1 MALTQV
7 QTELI
12 ATNAISGTVIADN
25 AITSVHIA
33 QNAILTQ
40 HIDDGQVNTD
50 QLAADAVT
58 GAKLADSSIVTANI
72 QDDQVT
78 SDKLANNINIAGTL
92 ASTGVLTANAGVV
105 VDNITIDGTEIDL
118 SSGDLTLDVAGD
130 ITLDADGGDWIFSDA
145 GTTILGIHNVSSDAV
160 LKANVNDKDM
170 IFKGTD
176 NNSEITALTL
186 DMSDAGTA
194 IFNHDIKLGDDDVIK
209 LGDTAGD
216 FELYH
221 IAGSVN
227 VIRGNGGLV
236 LQTDDTSYG
245 IQMGSTS
252 GGETMFKAVKDGAVT
267 LYYDNSAKLATTSTG
282 VTISDDLLA
291 SGLYVGS
298 INTSYDFY
306 NNGTSYLNG
315 AVTIDDDLTITNA
328 TARSYITSTG
338 AGNNAALVLQAD
350 SADTTAENGGVYYVA
365 SDTADSSHLSLSGD
379 NANYHLS
386 VTHGGKVGIGTTSPT
401 DELELKGDTYRLSV
415 RSADQLLATLGNWG
429 NSGADI
435 DEGHLAMYSS
445 GTETVR
451 LATNADSFFSGG
463 NVGIGTESPAQGLH
477 LASGKQARFDDHV
490 SIQPTKRLYIDG
502 GGDTFIEETAANE
515 MTFTTANAERMRINT
530 TGVGIGTASPAGVLD
545 IPSGSYSA
553 TKPAIMLGGDIDTTG
568 AGSRTDNT
576 RKYSSIVGYH
586 YSNEEQPIGIMAYD
600 CQSDSVAIIN
610 YGIPSGNYNA
620 PTVHR
625 WHTASNATTTA
636 GTERMRINDAG
647 NIGVGL
653 TNPSGR
659 VHSYVADNDKALSAD
674 GVGRVNLTVQSSETG
689 GKIWYFRTAGTG
701 NYGSGAGDLHV
712 LNEAG
717 TAITTWDYSAST
729 FNGDLNDTSDV
740 ALKENITDITDAT
753 TKIKALKP
761 RNFDWKEST
770 KANGVDGFIAQEV
783 ETVLPNNVVGEN
795 YDSDN
800 PEHGSKAINTSGILA
815 VAVKAIQELEARI
828 KTLEDA

>member
-1 MALTQV
+1 
-7 QTELI
+7 
-12 ATNAISGTVIADN
+12 
-25 AITSVHIA
+25 
-33 QNAILTQ
+33 
-40 HIDDGQVNTD
+40 
-50 QLAADAVT
+50 
-58 GAKLADSSIVTANI
+58 
-72 QDDQVT
+72 
-78 SDKLANNINIAGTL
+78 
-92 ASTGVLTANAGVV
+92 
-105 VDNITIDGTEIDL
+105 
-118 SSGDLTLDVAGD
+118 
-130 ITLDADGGDWIFSDA
+130 
-145 GTTILGIHNVSSDAV
+145 
-160 LKANVNDKDM
+160 
-170 IFKGTD
+170 
-176 NNSEITALTL
+176 
-186 DMSDAGTA
+186 
-194 IFNHDIKLGDDDVIK
+194 
-209 LGDTAGD
+209 
-216 FELYH
+216 
-221 IAGSVN
+221 
-227 VIRGNGGLV
+227 
-236 LQTDDTSYG
+236 
-245 IQMGSTS
+245 
-252 GGETMFKAVKDGAVT
+252 
-267 LYYDNSAKLATTSTG
+267 
-282 VTISDDLLA
+282 
-291 SGLYVGS
+291 
-298 INTSYDFY
+298 
-306 NNGTSYLNG
+306 
-315 AVTIDDDLTITNA
+315 
-328 TARSYITSTG
+328 
-338 AGNNAALVLQAD
+338 
-350 SADTTAENGGVYYVA
+350 
-365 SDTADSSHLSLSGD
+365 
-379 NANYHLS
+379 
-386 VTHGGKVGIGTTSPT
+386 
-401 DELELKGDTYRLSV
+401 
-415 RSADQLLATLGNWG
+415 
-429 NSGADI
+429 
-435 DEGHLAMYSS
+435 
-445 GTETVR
+445 
-451 LATNADSFFSGG
+451 
-463 NVGIGTESPAQGLH
+463 
-477 LASGKQARFDDHV
+477 
-490 SIQPTKRLYIDG
+490 
-502 GGDTFIEETAANE
+502 
-515 MTFTTANAERMRINT
+515 
-530 TGVGIGTASPAGVLD
+530 
-545 IPSGSYSA
+545 
-553 TKPAIMLGGDIDTTG
+553 MLGGDIDTTG

-600 CQSDSVAIIN
+600 CQSDSLAIIN